1 MLDALDKRLLKTVAD
16 LEGLPK
22 GAYNIRKNGKLLQR
36 EISANI
42 NIEANAEGTGIV
54 VTIKPHTKNESV
66 HIPVIL
72 SQAGLFD
79 VVYNSFII
87 GEGAEVTIVAGCG
100 IHCGSPESE
109 GRFAP
114 CKSFAS
120 SSAPPACKLRARFA
134 PSVRS

>member
-1 MLDALDKRLLKTVAD
+1 MLDALDKKLLKTVAD

-36 EISANI
+36 QVSANI
-42 NIEANAEGTGIV
+42 DIETNAEGTGII
-54 VTIKPHTKNESV
+54 VTIKPGTKNESV

-87 GEGAEVTIVAGCG
+87 GDGAEVTIVAGCG
-100 IHCGSPESE
+100 IHCGSSETEGHAGIHDFHVEKSESKRMWKNISRW
-109 GRFAP
+109 GR
-114 CKSFAS
+114 
-120 SSAPPACKLRARFA
+120 
-134 PSVRS
+134 